1 MELIE
6 ILLIGVAALVVG
18 CIATLGFYIV
28 KQWEKVAV
36 LRFGKI
42 IKIASTG
49 INFKI
54 PFVDTLYRVDM
65 RMQTIDLR
73 GQSAIT
79 KDSISV
85 GLDAVVFMKV
95 EDPEKVILNV
105 VNYYEAV
112 TKYAQTSMRNIVG
125 QYKLD
130 ELLSSREQ
138 VAASIKSIIDELAQ
152 QWGIDIARTE
162 LQEINLPQNMQRAFA
177 VQAESERESRAIV
190 IKSAAEL
197 EAATNLQKAAAILA
211 ENDALQLRILETI
224 KQVSKD
230 QSNTIIFALPAET
243 LRSIGAGGLAAM
255 ASINSSDAR
264 KRVQSQKETRGKEE
278 DEE

>member
-138 VAASIKSIIDELAQ
+138 VAVSIKSIIDELAQ

-211 ENDALQLRILETI
+211 DNDALQLRILETI

-278 DEE
+278 DAE

>member
-1 MELIE
+1 MLTLP
-6 ILLIGVAALVVG
+6 ILLVVLAVFVGAIAA
-18 CIATLGFYIV
+18 LGFYIV
-28 KQWEKVAV
+28 RQWEKVAV

-42 IKIASTG
+42 IKVANTG
-49 INFKI
+49 INWRI
-54 PFVDTLYRVDM
+54 PFVDSIFRIDM

-79 KDSISV
+79 KDNISL

-95 EDPEKVILNV
+95 EDPQKIILNV
-105 VNYYEAV
+105 VNYVEAV

-130 ELLSSREQ
+130 ELLSNREQ

-152 QWGIDIARTE
+152 QWGIDIVRTE

-177 VQAESERESRAIV
+177 VQAESERESRAII

-197 EAATNLQKAAAILA
+197 EASTNLQKAAAILA

-230 QSNTIIFALPAET
+230 QSNTIIFALPTET
-243 LRSIGAGGLAAM
+243 LKSIGAGGLAAM

-264 KRVQSQKETRGKEE
+264 RRAQNKQAQTEE
-278 DEE
+278 GGA